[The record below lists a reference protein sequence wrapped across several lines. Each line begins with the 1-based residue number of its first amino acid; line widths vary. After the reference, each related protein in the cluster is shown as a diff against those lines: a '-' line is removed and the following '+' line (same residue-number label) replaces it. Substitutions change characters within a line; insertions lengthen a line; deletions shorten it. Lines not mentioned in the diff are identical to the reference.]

1 MKELD
6 LSKIERS
13 RSTAPSVTIAANAQ
27 LTISK
32 AANKIVRKKMS
43 GAGPYVKVLWDP
55 ATRSIGIEGAPS
67 PKNSHK
73 SPLLELHE
81 SKEGQLQTGIAFL
94 CNSLD
99 YDYKGSGSQRF
110 DVESK
115 SPGRIQWVLPEGK
128 HPKAIQRE
136 KELAE
141 LAALAIGEDVQAE
154 RGEAEGSTTG
164 PVAATA

>member
-1 MKELD
+1 MMKELD

-13 RSTAPSVTIAANAQ
+13 RSTAPSVSIAQNAQ
-27 LTISK
+27 MTISK
-32 AANKIVRKKMS
+32 GADKIIRKKMS
-43 GAGPYVKVLWDP
+43 GKEPYIRVLWDP
-55 ATRSIGIEGAPS
+55 ATRLIGIEGVPS
-67 PKNSHK
+67 PKNSDKH
-73 SPLLELHE
+73 PFLLLHE

-115 SPGRIQWVLPEGK
+115 ALGRIQWVLPEGK
-128 HPKAIQRE
+128 HPKALQRE

-141 LAALAIGEDVQAE
+141 MAAEADMAGAE
-154 RGEAEGSTTG
+154 PKSAEG
-164 PVAATA
+164 PIPATA

>member
-6 LSKIERS
+6 LTKIERS
-13 RSTAPSVTIAANAQ
+13 RSTAPSVTIAMNAQ
-27 LTISK
+27 LTISRG
-32 AANKIVRKKMS
+32 ADRIIRKKMS
-43 GAGPYVKVLWDP
+43 GDGPYVRVLWDP
-55 ATRSIGIEGAPS
+55 TTRSIGIEGVPS
-67 PKNSHK
+67 PKNPER
-73 SPLLELHE
+73 SPFLRLHE

-115 SPGRIQWVLPEGK
+115 APGRVQWVLPEGK
-128 HPKAIQRE
+128 HPKALQSER
-136 KELAE
+136 ELAE
-141 LAALAIGEDVQAE
+141 AKPKDTEPESAE
-154 RGEAEGSTTG
+154 G